1 MTKKFLCS
9 HSTTIDIGKKIRE
22 SGFRPSTE
30 SFRVCPGTYFWCEG
44 IELLEILANHW
55 YECKKCWSKDPAYP
69 EKDVIYA
76 VISCDELYII
86 DFTNDKMRTAFI
98 RFAEKMNEKD
108 IKNKHLV
115 YARMLQDL
123 EKEVASRLNCASF
136 KFKVVLAIETV
147 PSIKDSFVTTQINSA
162 KILIV
167 RDENEELIAIQD
179 SLIDI

>member
-22 SGFRPSTE
+22 SGFRPSTK
-30 SFRVCPGTYFWCEG
+30 SFRVCRGTYFWCEG

-86 DFTNDKMRTAFI
+86 DFTHDKMRAAFI
-98 RFAEKMNEKD
+98 QLAEKMNTKD
-108 IKNKHLV
+108 INNKHLV
-115 YARMLQDL
+115 Y
-123 EKEVASRLNCASF
+123 
-136 KFKVVLAIETV
+136 
-147 PSIKDSFVTTQINSA
+147 
-162 KILIV
+162 
-167 RDENEELIAIQD
+167 
-179 SLIDI
+179 